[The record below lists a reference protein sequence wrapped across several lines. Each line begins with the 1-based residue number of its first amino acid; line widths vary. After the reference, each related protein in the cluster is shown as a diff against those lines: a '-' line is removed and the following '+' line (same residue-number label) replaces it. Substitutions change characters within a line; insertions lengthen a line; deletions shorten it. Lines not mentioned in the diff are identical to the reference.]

1 MRLYEANE
9 TKFDHNGFGFLSE
22 ATEAQV
28 TEERNGA
35 FELTMKYPSKGALFS
50 ELKHRRL
57 IYCPAHPGGTPQPFR
72 IYRITKPMGGLV
84 TVYAEHISYDLSGVM
99 LSRFSAGSA
108 AEAVSKLS
116 QYAVGNNLFTFFTDK
131 STKAG
136 FQVKVPASIRSK
148 LGGSEGSLL
157 DVYGGE
163 YVFDGFTVK
172 LLNTRGENRGVSI
185 RYGKNLTDL
194 TQEENIQSVY
204 TGVYPYWEKED
215 DYFELPEKTVN
226 AEGTFGF
233 TRFMP
238 LDMSQDF
245 EQKPSAEQLRAKAQ
259 EYMKSNKIGV
269 PKVSLTVG
277 FFPLE
282 QSEEYKDLAL
292 LETVYLC
299 DTVNVEFPELGVSA
313 TAKVVKTVYDVL
325 QKRYSSIELGDAKSN
340 IADTIVK
347 QGQEIQKKP
356 SYSALEDA
364 INNATNWITN
374 GGGYIMAIK
383 DEAGNWKEI
392 VSLDVN
398 NLEQAKKV
406 WRWNNGGFGFS
417 STGYNGP
424 YRLAITQDGAI
435 VADFITT
442 GTLTANIIKAGILK
456 SLNGATEINME
467 TGVAKLT
474 GSLRTETRTS
484 EGKTVYSN
492 LDSGGLTIQ
501 RNEDQVRG
509 VYTNSS
515 NDVIGNLDQLYITK
529 KESSTSKWG
538 DAMIFAEH
546 DGKDTVIKM
555 YADTAERKLAVSLGK
570 LMKWFAD
577 LKAVA
582 FSGSYND
589 LSNKPT
595 AASLGV
601 FAKTDIIP
609 IANGGTGAKSTND
622 ARKNLGLM
630 CRTVV
635 STTDANGM
643 VTIPVSEY
651 GSSPVYAMACH
662 TFQGTSLRIG
672 DPIAGKVQVIVFNGT
687 VKKYICA
694 N

>member
-9 TKFDHNGFGFLSE
+9 TEFNHNGLGVLSDAADAE
-22 ATEAQV
+22 V

-35 FELTMKYPSKGALFS
+35 FELTMQYPSGGWLFS
-50 ELKHRRL
+50 ELKNRRI
-57 IYCPAHPGGTPQPFR
+57 IYCPAYPGGTPQPFR

-108 AEAVSKLS
+108 AEAFAKLP
-116 QYAVGNNLFTFFTDK
+116 QYAVGNNPFTFFTDK
-131 STKAG
+131 STQAV
-136 FQVKVPASIRSK
+136 FQVTAPASIRSK

-172 LLNTRGENRGVSI
+172 LLNERGQNRGVSI

-204 TGVYPYWEKED
+204 TGVYPYWAKEA

-226 AEGTFGF
+226 AEGDFGF
-233 TRFMP
+233 TRLMP
-238 LDMSQDF
+238 LDLSSEF
-245 EQKPSAEQLRAKAQ
+245 EEKPSAEQLRAKAQ
-259 EYMKSNKIGV
+259 EYMKANKIGV
-269 PKVSLTVG
+269 PKVSLTVS

-299 DTVNVEFPELGVSA
+299 DTVNVEFSALGVSA

-325 QKRYSSIELGDAKSN
+325 RKRYRSIELGDAKSN

-347 QGQEIQKKP
+347 QEQEIQKKP

-364 INNATNWITN
+364 IKNATNWITN
-374 GGGYIMAIK
+374 GGGYIVAIK

-417 STGYNGP
+417 ATGYNGP

-435 VADFITT
+435 VADFITV

-467 TGVAKLT
+467 TGVARLT
-474 GSLRTETRTS
+474 GNLRTETRTT
-484 EGKTVYSN
+484 EGKTVYSK

-501 RNEDQVRG
+501 RNADQIRG
-509 VYTNSS
+509 VYTGNN
-515 NDVIGNLDQLYITK
+515 NDVLGNFDRFFVTK
-529 KESSTSKWG
+529 KESPSSPYG

-546 DGKDTVIKM
+546 DGQDTVLKM
-555 YADTAERKLAVSLGK
+555 FADTENRDLAVELKAYRNGNGALVFYDENRMQTGIVGQGVSGRPTYLLGGRNVLEFDSLGNTNLQIAK
-570 LMKWFAD
+570 INGQKVKW
-577 LKAVA
+577 
-582 FSGSYND
+582 
-589 LSNKPT
+589 
-595 AASLGV
+595 
-601 FAKTDIIP
+601 
-609 IANGGTGAKSTND
+609 
-622 ARKNLGLM
+622 
-630 CRTVV
+630 
-635 STTDANGM
+635 
-643 VTIPVSEY
+643 EY
-651 GSSPVYAMACH
+651 DSSK
-662 TFQGTSLRIG
+662 
-672 DPIAGKVQVIVFNGT
+672 GKFVLVGE
-687 VKKYICA
+687 A
-694 N
+694 

>member
-9 TKFDHNGFGFLSE
+9 TEFNHNGLGVLSDAADAE
-22 ATEAQV
+22 V

-35 FELTMKYPSKGALFS
+35 FELTMQYPSGGWLFS
-50 ELKHRRL
+50 ELKNHRI
-57 IYCPAHPGGTPQPFR
+57 IYCPAYPGGTPQPFR

-108 AEAVSKLS
+108 AEAFAKLP
-116 QYAVGNNLFTFFTDK
+116 QYAVGNNPFTFFTDK
-131 STKAG
+131 STQAV
-136 FQVKVPASIRSK
+136 FQVTAPASIRSK

-172 LLNTRGENRGVSI
+172 LLNERGQNRGVSI

-204 TGVYPYWEKED
+204 TGVYPYWAKEE

-226 AEGTFGF
+226 AEGDFGF
-233 TRFMP
+233 TRLMP
-238 LDMSQDF
+238 LDLSSEF
-245 EQKPSAEQLRAKAQ
+245 EEKPSAEQLRAKAQ

-269 PKVSLTVG
+269 PKVSLTVS
-277 FFPLE
+277 FFSLE

-299 DTVNVEFPELGVSA
+299 DTVNVKFSALGVSA

-325 QKRYSSIELGDAKSN
+325 RKRYRSIELGDAKSN

-347 QGQEIQKKP
+347 QEQEIQKKP

-364 INNATNWITN
+364 IQNATNWITN
-374 GGGYIMAIK
+374 GGGYIVAIK

-398 NLEQAKKV
+398 NLELAKKV

-417 STGYNGP
+417 ANGYEGP

-435 VADFITT
+435 VADFITV

-467 TGVAKLT
+467 TGVARLT
-474 GSLRTETRTS
+474 GNLRTETRTT
-484 EGKTVYSN
+484 EGKTVYSK

-501 RNEDQVRG
+501 RNADQIRG
-509 VYTNSS
+509 VYTGSN
-515 NDVIGNLDQLYITK
+515 NDVLGNFDRFFVTK
-529 KESSTSKWG
+529 KESSSSSYG

-546 DGKDTVIKM
+546 DGQDTVLKM
-555 YADTAERKLAVSLGK
+555 FADTENRDLAVELKAYRNGNGALVFYDENRMQTGIVGEGVSGRPTYLLGGRNVLEFDSLGNTNLQIAK
-570 LMKWFAD
+570 INGQKVKW
-577 LKAVA
+577 
-582 FSGSYND
+582 
-589 LSNKPT
+589 
-595 AASLGV
+595 
-601 FAKTDIIP
+601 
-609 IANGGTGAKSTND
+609 
-622 ARKNLGLM
+622 
-630 CRTVV
+630 
-635 STTDANGM
+635 
-643 VTIPVSEY
+643 EY
-651 GSSPVYAMACH
+651 DSSK
-662 TFQGTSLRIG
+662 
-672 DPIAGKVQVIVFNGT
+672 GKFVLVGEE
-687 VKKYICA
+687 
-694 N
+694 

>member
-1 MRLYEANE
+1 MRLYEVNE
-9 TKFDHNGFGFLSE
+9 TEFNHNGLGVLSDAADAE
-22 ATEAQV
+22 V

-35 FELTMKYPSKGALFS
+35 FELTMQYPSGGWLFS
-50 ELKHRRL
+50 ELKNRRI
-57 IYCPAHPGGTPQPFR
+57 IYCPAYPGGTPQPFR

-108 AEAVSKLS
+108 AEAFAKLP
-116 QYAVGNNLFTFFTDK
+116 QYAVGNNPFTFFTDK
-131 STKAG
+131 STQAV
-136 FQVKVPASIRSK
+136 FQLTVPASIRSK

-172 LLNTRGENRGVSI
+172 LLNERGQNRGVSI

-194 TQEENIQSVY
+194 TQEENIQAVY
-204 TGVYPYWEKED
+204 TGVYPYWAKEE

-226 AEGTFGF
+226 AEGDFGF
-233 TRFMP
+233 TRLMP
-238 LDMSQDF
+238 LDLSSEF
-245 EQKPSAEQLRAKAQ
+245 EEKPSAEQLRAEAQ
-259 EYMKSNKIGV
+259 EYMKANKIGV
-269 PKVSLTVG
+269 PKVSLTVS

-299 DTVNVEFPELGVSA
+299 DTVNVEFSALGVSA

-325 QKRYSSIELGDAKSN
+325 RKRYRSIELGDAKSN

-347 QGQEIQKKP
+347 QEQEIQKKP

-364 INNATNWITN
+364 IQNATNWITN
-374 GGGYIMAIK
+374 GGGYIVAIK

-417 STGYNGP
+417 ANGYNGP

-435 VADFITT
+435 VADFITV

-467 TGVAKLT
+467 TGVARLT
-474 GSLRTETRTS
+474 GNLRTETRTT
-484 EGKTVYSN
+484 EGKTVYSK

-501 RNEDQVRG
+501 RNADQIRG
-509 VYTNSS
+509 VYTGSN
-515 NDVIGNLDQLYITK
+515 NDVLGNFDRFFVTK
-529 KESSTSKWG
+529 KESPSSSYG

-546 DGKDTVIKM
+546 DGQDTVLKM
-555 YADTAERKLAVSLGK
+555 FADTENRDLAVELKAYRNGNGALVFYDENRMQTGIVGQGVSGRPTYLLGGRNVLEFDSLGNTNLQIAK
-570 LMKWFAD
+570 INGQKVKW
-577 LKAVA
+577 
-582 FSGSYND
+582 
-589 LSNKPT
+589 
-595 AASLGV
+595 
-601 FAKTDIIP
+601 
-609 IANGGTGAKSTND
+609 
-622 ARKNLGLM
+622 
-630 CRTVV
+630 
-635 STTDANGM
+635 
-643 VTIPVSEY
+643 EY
-651 GSSPVYAMACH
+651 DSSK
-662 TFQGTSLRIG
+662 
-672 DPIAGKVQVIVFNGT
+672 GKFVLVGE
-687 VKKYICA
+687 A
-694 N
+694 

>member
-9 TKFDHNGFGFLSE
+9 TEFNHNGLGVLSDAADAE
-22 ATEAQV
+22 V

-35 FELTMKYPSKGALFS
+35 FELTMQYPSGGWLFS
-50 ELKHRRL
+50 ELKNRRI
-57 IYCPAHPGGTPQPFR
+57 IYCPAYPGGTPQPFR

-108 AEAVSKLS
+108 AEAFAKLP
-116 QYAVGNNLFTFFTDK
+116 QYAVGNNPFTFFTDK
-131 STKAG
+131 STQAV
-136 FQVKVPASIRSK
+136 FQVTAPASIRSK

-172 LLNTRGENRGVSI
+172 LLNERGQNRGVSI

-204 TGVYPYWEKED
+204 TGVYPYWAKEE

-226 AEGTFGF
+226 AEGNFGF
-233 TRFMP
+233 TRLMP
-238 LDMSQDF
+238 LDLSSEF
-245 EQKPSAEQLRAKAQ
+245 EEKPSAEQLRAKAQ
-259 EYMKSNKIGV
+259 EYMKANKTGV
-269 PKVSLTVG
+269 PKVSLTVS

-299 DTVNVEFPELGVSA
+299 DTVNVAFSALGVSA

-325 QKRYSSIELGDAKSN
+325 RKRYRSIELGDAKSN

-347 QGQEIQKKP
+347 QEQEIQKKP

-364 INNATNWITN
+364 IKNATNWITN
-374 GGGYIMAIK
+374 GGGYIVAIK

-417 STGYNGP
+417 ANGYNGP

-435 VADFITT
+435 VADFITV
-442 GTLTANIIKAGILK
+442 GTLTANIIKAGVLK

-467 TGVAKLT
+467 TGVARLT
-474 GSLRTETRTS
+474 GNLRTETRTT

-501 RNEDQVRG
+501 RNADQIRG
-509 VYTNSS
+509 VYTGSN
-515 NDVIGNLDQLYITK
+515 NDVLGNFDRFFVTK
-529 KESSTSKWG
+529 KEGSSSSYG

-546 DGKDTVIKM
+546 DGKDTVLKM
-555 YADTAERKLAVSLGK
+555 FADTANRDLAVELKAYRNGNGALVFYDENRMQTGIVGQGVSGRPTYLLGGRNVLEFDSLGNTNLQIAK
-570 LMKWFAD
+570 INGQKVKW
-577 LKAVA
+577 
-582 FSGSYND
+582 
-589 LSNKPT
+589 
-595 AASLGV
+595 
-601 FAKTDIIP
+601 
-609 IANGGTGAKSTND
+609 
-622 ARKNLGLM
+622 
-630 CRTVV
+630 
-635 STTDANGM
+635 
-643 VTIPVSEY
+643 EY
-651 GSSPVYAMACH
+651 DSSK
-662 TFQGTSLRIG
+662 
-672 DPIAGKVQVIVFNGT
+672 GKFVLVGE
-687 VKKYICA
+687 A
-694 N
+694 

>member
-9 TKFDHNGFGFLSE
+9 TEFNHNGFGVLSDAADAE
-22 ATEAQV
+22 V

-35 FELTMKYPSKGALFS
+35 FELTMQYPSGGWLFS
-50 ELKHRRL
+50 ELKNRRI
-57 IYCPAHPGGTPQPFR
+57 IYCPAYPGGTPQPFR

-108 AEAVSKLS
+108 AEAFAKLP
-116 QYAVGNNLFTFFTDK
+116 QYAVGNNPFTFFTDK
-131 STKAG
+131 STQAV
-136 FQVKVPASIRSK
+136 FQVTVPASIRSK

-172 LLNTRGENRGVSI
+172 LLNERGQNRGVSI

-204 TGVYPYWEKED
+204 TGVYPYWAKEE

-226 AEGTFGF
+226 AEGDFGF
-233 TRFMP
+233 TRLMP
-238 LDMSQDF
+238 LDLSSEF
-245 EQKPSAEQLRAKAQ
+245 EEKPSAEQLRAKAQ
-259 EYMKSNKIGV
+259 EYMKVNKIGV
-269 PKVSLTVG
+269 PKVSLTVS

-299 DTVNVEFPELGVSA
+299 DTVNVEFSALGVSA

-325 QKRYSSIELGDAKSN
+325 RKRYRSIELGDAKSN

-347 QGQEIQKKP
+347 QEQEIQKKP

-364 INNATNWITN
+364 IKNATNWITN
-374 GGGYIMAIK
+374 GGGYIVAIK

-417 STGYNGP
+417 ATGYNGP

-435 VADFITT
+435 VADFITV

-467 TGVAKLT
+467 TGVARLT
-474 GSLRTETRTS
+474 GNLRTETRTT
-484 EGKTVYSN
+484 EGKTVYSK

-501 RNEDQVRG
+501 RNADQIRG
-509 VYTNSS
+509 VYTGNN
-515 NDVIGNLDQLYITK
+515 NDVLGNFDRFFVTK
-529 KESSTSKWG
+529 KESPSSSYG

-546 DGKDTVIKM
+546 DGQDTVLKM
-555 YADTAERKLAVSLGK
+555 FADTENRDLAVELKAYRNGNGALVFYDENRMQTGIVGQGVSGRPTYRLGGRNVLEFDSLGNTNLQIAK
-570 LMKWFAD
+570 INGQKVKW
-577 LKAVA
+577 
-582 FSGSYND
+582 
-589 LSNKPT
+589 
-595 AASLGV
+595 
-601 FAKTDIIP
+601 
-609 IANGGTGAKSTND
+609 
-622 ARKNLGLM
+622 
-630 CRTVV
+630 
-635 STTDANGM
+635 
-643 VTIPVSEY
+643 EY
-651 GSSPVYAMACH
+651 DSSK
-662 TFQGTSLRIG
+662 
-672 DPIAGKVQVIVFNGT
+672 GKFVLVGE
-687 VKKYICA
+687 A
-694 N
+694 

>member
-28 TEERNGA
+28 TEERNGT
-35 FELTMKYPSKGALFS
+35 FELTMQYPSKGALFS

-116 QYAVGNNLFTFFTDK
+116 QYAVGNNMFTFFTDK
-131 STKAG
+131 STKAV

-299 DTVNVEFPELGVSA
+299 DTVNVEFPALGVSA

-340 IADTIVK
+340 IADTIVR
-347 QGQEIQKKP
+347 QEQEIQKKP

-501 RNEDQVRG
+501 RNADQIRG
-509 VYTNSS
+509 VYTGSN
-515 NDVIGNLDQLYITK
+515 NDVLGNFDRFFVTK
-529 KESSTSKWG
+529 KESPSSPYG

-546 DGKDTVIKM
+546 DGKDTVLKM
-555 YADTAERKLAVSLGK
+555 FADTENRDLAVE
-570 LMKWFAD
+570 
-577 LKAVA
+577 LKA
-582 FSGSYND
+582 YQ
-589 LSNKPT
+589 
-595 AASLGV
+595 
-601 FAKTDIIP
+601 
-609 IANGGTGAKSTND
+609 NG
-622 ARKNLGLM
+622 
-630 CRTVV
+630 
-635 STTDANGM
+635 NG
-643 VTIPVSEY
+643 E
-651 GSSPVYAMACH
+651 
-662 TFQGTSLRIG
+662 
-672 DPIAGKVQVIVFNGT
+672 IVFYDENRMRTGIVGRSVSHRPT
-687 VKKYICA
+687 YVLGGSNVLEFDPQGDINLQVDKIKGLKA
-694 N
+694 NWEYDSEKGKMVLVGEV

>member
-9 TKFDHNGFGFLSE
+9 TEFNHNGLGVLSDAADAE
-22 ATEAQV
+22 V

-35 FELTMKYPSKGALFS
+35 FELTIQYPSGGWLFS
-50 ELKHRRL
+50 ELKNRRI
-57 IYCPAHPGGTPQPFR
+57 IYCPAYPGGTPQPFR

-108 AEAVSKLS
+108 AEAFAKLP
-116 QYAVGNNLFTFFTDK
+116 QYAVGNNPFTFFTDK
-131 STKAG
+131 STQAV
-136 FQVKVPASIRSK
+136 FQLTVPASIRSK

-172 LLNTRGENRGVSI
+172 LLNERGQNRGVSI

-204 TGVYPYWEKED
+204 TGVYPYWAKEE

-226 AEGTFGF
+226 AEGDFGF
-233 TRFMP
+233 TRLMP
-238 LDMSQDF
+238 LDLSSEF
-245 EQKPSAEQLRAKAQ
+245 EEKPSAEQLRAKAQ

-269 PKVSLTVG
+269 PKVSLTVS

-299 DTVNVEFPELGVSA
+299 DTVNVAFSALGVSA

-325 QKRYSSIELGDAKSN
+325 RKRYRSIELGDAKSN

-347 QGQEIQKKP
+347 QEQEIQKKP

-364 INNATNWITN
+364 IQNATNWITN
-374 GGGYIMAIK
+374 GGGYIVAIK

-417 STGYNGP
+417 ANGYNGP

-435 VADFITT
+435 VADFITV
-442 GTLTANIIKAGILK
+442 GTLTANIIKAGVLK

-467 TGVAKLT
+467 TGVARLT
-474 GSLRTETRTS
+474 GNLRTETRTT

-501 RNEDQVRG
+501 RNADQIRG
-509 VYTNSS
+509 VYTGSN
-515 NDVIGNLDQLYITK
+515 NDVLGNFDRFFVTK
-529 KESSTSKWG
+529 KEGSSSSYG

-546 DGKDTVIKM
+546 DGKDTVLKM
-555 YADTAERKLAVSLGK
+555 FADTANRDLAVELKAYRNGNGALVFYDENRMQTGIVGQGVSGRPTYLLGGRNVLEFDSLGNTNLQIAK
-570 LMKWFAD
+570 INGQKVKW
-577 LKAVA
+577 
-582 FSGSYND
+582 
-589 LSNKPT
+589 
-595 AASLGV
+595 
-601 FAKTDIIP
+601 
-609 IANGGTGAKSTND
+609 
-622 ARKNLGLM
+622 
-630 CRTVV
+630 
-635 STTDANGM
+635 
-643 VTIPVSEY
+643 EY
-651 GSSPVYAMACH
+651 DSSK
-662 TFQGTSLRIG
+662 
-672 DPIAGKVQVIVFNGT
+672 GKFVLVGE
-687 VKKYICA
+687 A
-694 N
+694 

>member
-9 TKFDHNGFGFLSE
+9 TEFNHNGLGVLSDAADAE
-22 ATEAQV
+22 V

-35 FELTMKYPSKGALFS
+35 FELTMQYPSGGWLFS
-50 ELKHRRL
+50 ELKNRRI
-57 IYCPAHPGGTPQPFR
+57 IYCPAYPGGTPQPFR

-108 AEAVSKLS
+108 AEAFAKLP
-116 QYAVGNNLFTFFTDK
+116 QYAVGNNPFTFFTDK
-131 STKAG
+131 STQAA
-136 FQVKVPASIRSK
+136 FQVTAPASIRSK

-163 YVFDGFTVK
+163 YIFDGFTVK
-172 LLNTRGENRGVSI
+172 LLNERGQNRGVSI

-204 TGVYPYWEKED
+204 TGVYPYWAKEE

-226 AEGTFGF
+226 AEGDFGF
-233 TRFMP
+233 TRLMP
-238 LDMSQDF
+238 LDLSSEF
-245 EQKPSAEQLRAKAQ
+245 EEKPSAEQLRTKAQ
-259 EYMKSNKIGV
+259 EYMKANKIGV
-269 PKVSLTVG
+269 PKVSLTVS

-299 DTVNVEFPELGVSA
+299 DTVNVEFSALGVSA

-325 QKRYSSIELGDAKSN
+325 RKRYRSIELGDAKSN

-347 QGQEIQKKP
+347 QEQEIQKKP

-364 INNATNWITN
+364 IQNATNWITN
-374 GGGYIMAIK
+374 GGGYIVAIK

-417 STGYNGP
+417 ATGYNGP

-435 VADFITT
+435 VADFITV

-467 TGVAKLT
+467 TGVARLT
-474 GSLRTETRTS
+474 GNLRTETKTT

-501 RNEDQVRG
+501 RNADQIRG
-509 VYTNSS
+509 VYTGSN
-515 NDVIGNLDQLYITK
+515 NDVLGNFDRFFVTK
-529 KESSTSKWG
+529 KESPSSPYG

-546 DGKDTVIKM
+546 DGKDTVFCMNSDTEPRRVAVGIKALKDGSGEIIF
-555 YADTAERKLAVSLGK
+555 YDKNNLRTGIVGSPQGSDRQGFILNNSWTIYKHSDGSAALQISRINGLKVSWYKQPDNEFYYL
-570 LMKWFAD
+570 
-577 LKAVA
+577 V
-582 FSGSYND
+582 
-589 LSNKPT
+589 
-595 AASLGV
+595 
-601 FAKTDIIP
+601 
-609 IANGGTGAKSTND
+609 GTGQFET
-622 ARKNLGLM
+622 
-630 CRTVV
+630 
-635 STTDANGM
+635 
-643 VTIPVSEY
+643 
-651 GSSPVYAMACH
+651 
-662 TFQGTSLRIG
+662 
-672 DPIAGKVQVIVFNGT
+672 
-687 VKKYICA
+687 
-694 N
+694 

>member
-9 TKFDHNGFGFLSE
+9 TEFNHNGLGVLSDAADAE
-22 ATEAQV
+22 V

-35 FELTMKYPSKGALFS
+35 FELTMQYPSGGWLFS
-50 ELKHRRL
+50 ELKNRRI
-57 IYCPAHPGGTPQPFR
+57 IYCPAYPGGTPQPFR

-108 AEAVSKLS
+108 AEAFAKLP
-116 QYAVGNNLFTFFTDK
+116 QYAVGNNPFTFFTDK
-131 STKAG
+131 STQAV
-136 FQVKVPASIRSK
+136 FQLTVPASIRSK

-172 LLNTRGENRGVSI
+172 LLNERGQNRGVSI

-204 TGVYPYWEKED
+204 TGVYPYWAKEA

-226 AEGTFGF
+226 AEGDFGF
-233 TRFMP
+233 TRLMP
-238 LDMSQDF
+238 LDLSSEF
-245 EQKPSAEQLRAKAQ
+245 EEKPSAEQLRTKAQ
-259 EYMKSNKIGV
+259 EYMKANKIGV
-269 PKVSLTVG
+269 PKVSLTVS

-299 DTVNVEFPELGVSA
+299 DTVNVEFSALGVSA

-325 QKRYSSIELGDAKSN
+325 RKRYRSIELGDAKSN

-347 QGQEIQKKP
+347 QEQEIQKKP

-364 INNATNWITN
+364 IKNATNWITN
-374 GGGYIMAIK
+374 GGGYIVAIK

-417 STGYNGP
+417 ANGYNGP

-435 VADFITT
+435 VADFITV

-467 TGVAKLT
+467 TGVARLT
-474 GSLRTETRTS
+474 GNLRTETRTT
-484 EGKTVYSN
+484 EGKTVYSK

-501 RNEDQVRG
+501 RNADQIRG
-509 VYTNSS
+509 VYTGNN
-515 NDVIGNLDQLYITK
+515 NDVLGNFDRFFVTK
-529 KESSTSKWG
+529 KESPSSAYG

-546 DGKDTVIKM
+546 DGQDTVLQM
-555 YADTAERKLAVSLGK
+555 FADTENRDLAVELKAYRNGNGALVFYDENRMQTGIVGQGVSGRPTYLLGGRNVLEFDSLGNTNLQIAK
-570 LMKWFAD
+570 INGQKVKW
-577 LKAVA
+577 
-582 FSGSYND
+582 
-589 LSNKPT
+589 
-595 AASLGV
+595 
-601 FAKTDIIP
+601 
-609 IANGGTGAKSTND
+609 
-622 ARKNLGLM
+622 
-630 CRTVV
+630 
-635 STTDANGM
+635 
-643 VTIPVSEY
+643 EY
-651 GSSPVYAMACH
+651 DSSK
-662 TFQGTSLRIG
+662 
-672 DPIAGKVQVIVFNGT
+672 GKFVLVGE
-687 VKKYICA
+687 A
-694 N
+694 

>member
-9 TKFDHNGFGFLSE
+9 TEFNHNGLGVLSDAADAE
-22 ATEAQV
+22 V

-35 FELTMKYPSKGALFS
+35 FELTMQYPSGGWLFS
-50 ELKHRRL
+50 ELKNRRI
-57 IYCPAHPGGTPQPFR
+57 IYCPAYPGGTPQPFR

-108 AEAVSKLS
+108 AEAFAKLP
-116 QYAVGNNLFTFFTDK
+116 QYAVGNNPFTFFTDK
-131 STKAG
+131 STQAV
-136 FQVKVPASIRSK
+136 FQVTAPASIRSK

-172 LLNTRGENRGVSI
+172 LLNERGQNRGVSI

-204 TGVYPYWEKED
+204 TGVYPYWAKEE

-226 AEGTFGF
+226 AEGDFGF
-233 TRFMP
+233 TRLMP
-238 LDMSQDF
+238 LDLSSEF
-245 EQKPSAEQLRAKAQ
+245 EEKPSAEQLRAKAQ
-259 EYMKSNKIGV
+259 EYMEANKIGV
-269 PKVSLTVG
+269 PKVSLTVS

-299 DTVNVEFPELGVSA
+299 DTVNVEFSALGVSA

-325 QKRYSSIELGDAKSN
+325 RKRYLSIELGDAKSN

-347 QGQEIQKKP
+347 QEQEIQKKP

-364 INNATNWITN
+364 IQNATNWITN
-374 GGGYIMAIK
+374 GGGYIVAIK

-417 STGYNGP
+417 ANGYNGP

-435 VADFITT
+435 VADFITV
-442 GTLTANIIKAGILK
+442 GTLTANIIKAGMLK

-467 TGVAKLT
+467 TGVARLT
-474 GSLRTETRTS
+474 GNLRTETRTT
-484 EGKTVYSN
+484 EGKTVYSK

-501 RNEDQVRG
+501 RNADQIRG
-509 VYTNSS
+509 VYTGSN
-515 NDVIGNLDQLYITK
+515 NDVLGNFDRFFVTK
-529 KESSTSKWG
+529 KESPSSSYG

-546 DGKDTVIKM
+546 DGQDTVLKM
-555 YADTAERKLAVSLGK
+555 FADTENRDLAVELKAYRNGNGALVFYDENRMQTGIVGQGVSGRPTYLLGGRNVLEFDSLGNTNLQIAK
-570 LMKWFAD
+570 INGQKVKW
-577 LKAVA
+577 
-582 FSGSYND
+582 
-589 LSNKPT
+589 
-595 AASLGV
+595 
-601 FAKTDIIP
+601 
-609 IANGGTGAKSTND
+609 
-622 ARKNLGLM
+622 
-630 CRTVV
+630 
-635 STTDANGM
+635 
-643 VTIPVSEY
+643 EY
-651 GSSPVYAMACH
+651 DSSK
-662 TFQGTSLRIG
+662 
-672 DPIAGKVQVIVFNGT
+672 GKFVLVGE
-687 VKKYICA
+687 A
-694 N
+694 

>member
-9 TKFDHNGFGFLSE
+9 TEFNHNGLGVLSDAANAE
-22 ATEAQV
+22 V

-35 FELTMKYPSKGALFS
+35 FELTMQYPSGGWLFS
-50 ELKHRRL
+50 ELKNRRI
-57 IYCPAHPGGTPQPFR
+57 IYCPAYPGGTPQPFR

-84 TVYAEHISYDLSGVM
+84 TVYAQHISYDLSGVM

-108 AEAVSKLS
+108 AEAFAKLP
-116 QYAVGNNLFTFFTDK
+116 QYAVGNNPFTFFTDK
-131 STKAG
+131 STQAV
-136 FQVKVPASIRSK
+136 FQLTAPASIRSK

-172 LLNTRGENRGVSI
+172 LLNERGQNRGVSI

-204 TGVYPYWEKED
+204 TGVYPYWAKEE

-226 AEGTFGF
+226 AEGDFGF
-233 TRFMP
+233 TRLMP
-238 LDMSQDF
+238 LDLSSEF
-245 EQKPSAEQLRAKAQ
+245 EEKPSAEQLRAKAQ

-269 PKVSLTVG
+269 PKVSLTVS

-299 DTVNVEFPELGVSA
+299 DTVNVEFSALGVSA

-325 QKRYSSIELGDAKSN
+325 RKRYRSIELGDAKSN

-347 QGQEIQKKP
+347 QEQEIQKKP

-364 INNATNWITN
+364 IKNATNWITN
-374 GGGYIMAIK
+374 GGGYIVAIK

-417 STGYNGP
+417 ANGYNGP

-435 VADFITT
+435 VADFITV

-467 TGVAKLT
+467 TGVARLT
-474 GSLRTETRTS
+474 GNLRTETRTT
-484 EGKTVYSN
+484 EGKTVYSKLN
-492 LDSGGLTIQ
+492 SGGLTIQ
-501 RNEDQVRG
+501 RNADQIRG
-509 VYTNSS
+509 VYTGNN
-515 NDVIGNLDQLYITK
+515 NDVLGNFDRFFVTK
-529 KESSTSKWG
+529 KESPSSSYG

-546 DGKDTVIKM
+546 DGQDTVLKM
-555 YADTAERKLAVSLGK
+555 FADTENRDLAVELKAYRNGNGALVFYDENRMQTGIVGQGVSGRPTYLLGGRNVLEFDSLGNTNLQIAK
-570 LMKWFAD
+570 INGQKVKW
-577 LKAVA
+577 
-582 FSGSYND
+582 
-589 LSNKPT
+589 
-595 AASLGV
+595 
-601 FAKTDIIP
+601 
-609 IANGGTGAKSTND
+609 
-622 ARKNLGLM
+622 
-630 CRTVV
+630 
-635 STTDANGM
+635 
-643 VTIPVSEY
+643 EY
-651 GSSPVYAMACH
+651 DSSK
-662 TFQGTSLRIG
+662 
-672 DPIAGKVQVIVFNGT
+672 GKFVLVGE
-687 VKKYICA
+687 A
-694 N
+694 

>member
-1 MRLYEANE
+1 MNE
-9 TKFDHNGFGFLSE
+9 TEFNHNGLGVLSDAADAE
-22 ATEAQV
+22 V

-35 FELTMKYPSKGALFS
+35 FELTMQYPSGGWLFS
-50 ELKHRRL
+50 ELKNRRI
-57 IYCPAHPGGTPQPFR
+57 IYCPAYPGGTPQPFR

-108 AEAVSKLS
+108 AEAFAKLP
-116 QYAVGNNLFTFFTDK
+116 QYAVGNNPFTFFTDK
-131 STKAG
+131 STQAV
-136 FQVKVPASIRSK
+136 FQVTAPASIRSK

-172 LLNTRGENRGVSI
+172 LLNERGQNRGVSI

-204 TGVYPYWEKED
+204 TGVYPYWAKEE

-226 AEGTFGF
+226 AEGDFGF
-233 TRFMP
+233 TRLMP
-238 LDMSQDF
+238 LDLSSEF
-245 EQKPSAEQLRAKAQ
+245 EEKPSAEQLRAEAQ
-259 EYMKSNKIGV
+259 EYMKANKIGV
-269 PKVSLTVG
+269 PKVSLTVS

-299 DTVNVEFPELGVSA
+299 DTVNVEFSALGVSA

-325 QKRYSSIELGDAKSN
+325 RKRYRSIELGDAKSN

-347 QGQEIQKKP
+347 QEQEIQKKP

-364 INNATNWITN
+364 IQNATNWITN
-374 GGGYIMAIK
+374 GGGYIVAIK

-417 STGYNGP
+417 ANGYNGP

-435 VADFITT
+435 VADFITV

-467 TGVAKLT
+467 TGVARLT
-474 GSLRTETRTS
+474 GNLRTETRTT
-484 EGKTVYSN
+484 EGKTVYSK

-501 RNEDQVRG
+501 RNADQIRG
-509 VYTNSS
+509 VYTGSN
-515 NDVIGNLDQLYITK
+515 NDVLGNFDRFFVTK
-529 KESSTSKWG
+529 KESPSSSYG

-546 DGKDTVIKM
+546 DGQDTVLKM
-555 YADTAERKLAVSLGK
+555 FADTENRDLAVELKAYRNGNGALVFYDENRMQTGIVGQGVSGRPTYLLGGRNVLEFDSLGNTNLQIAK
-570 LMKWFAD
+570 INGQKVKW
-577 LKAVA
+577 
-582 FSGSYND
+582 
-589 LSNKPT
+589 
-595 AASLGV
+595 
-601 FAKTDIIP
+601 
-609 IANGGTGAKSTND
+609 
-622 ARKNLGLM
+622 
-630 CRTVV
+630 
-635 STTDANGM
+635 
-643 VTIPVSEY
+643 EY
-651 GSSPVYAMACH
+651 DSSK
-662 TFQGTSLRIG
+662 
-672 DPIAGKVQVIVFNGT
+672 GKFVLVGE
-687 VKKYICA
+687 A
-694 N
+694 

>member
-35 FELTMKYPSKGALFS
+35 FELTMQYPSKGALFS

-57 IYCPAHPGGTPQPFR
+57 IYCPAYPGGTPQPFR

-99 LSRFSAGSA
+99 LSRFSAGSV

-131 STKAG
+131 STKAV

-259 EYMKSNKIGV
+259 EYMKANKIGV

-299 DTVNVEFPELGVSA
+299 DTVNVEFPALGVSA

-325 QKRYSSIELGDAKSN
+325 QKRYRSIELGDARSN

-347 QGQEIQKKP
+347 QEQEIQKKP
-356 SYSALEDA
+356 SYSALEEA

-374 GGGYIMAIK
+374 GGGYIVAVK

-398 NLEQAKKV
+398 NLQQAKKV

-417 STGYNGP
+417 ATGYNGP

-509 VYTNSS
+509 VYTNPS
-515 NDVIGNLDQLYITK
+515 NDVIGNLDRLYIAK
-529 KESSTSKWG
+529 KESSKSKWG

-546 DGKDTVIKM
+546 DGKDTVLKM
-555 YADTAERKLAVSLGK
+555 FADTENRDLAVE
-570 LMKWFAD
+570 
-577 LKAVA
+577 LKA
-582 FSGSYND
+582 YQ
-589 LSNKPT
+589 
-595 AASLGV
+595 
-601 FAKTDIIP
+601 
-609 IANGGTGAKSTND
+609 NGNGA
-622 ARKNLGLM
+622 
-630 CRTVV
+630 
-635 STTDANGM
+635 
-643 VTIPVSEY
+643 
-651 GSSPVYAMACH
+651 
-662 TFQGTSLRIG
+662 
-672 DPIAGKVQVIVFNGT
+672 IVFYDENRMRTGIVGRSVSHRPT
-687 VKKYICA
+687 YVLGGSNVLEFDPQGDINLQVDKIKGLKA
-694 N
+694 NWEYDSEKGKMVLVGEV

>member
-9 TKFDHNGFGFLSE
+9 TEFNHNGLGVLSDAADAE
-22 ATEAQV
+22 V

-35 FELTMKYPSKGALFS
+35 FELTMQYPSGGWLFS
-50 ELKHRRL
+50 ELKNRRI
-57 IYCPAHPGGTPQPFR
+57 IYCPAYPGGTPQPFR

-108 AEAVSKLS
+108 AEAFAKLP
-116 QYAVGNNLFTFFTDK
+116 QYAVGNNPFTFFTDK
-131 STKAG
+131 STQAV
-136 FQVKVPASIRSK
+136 FQLTVPASIRSK

-172 LLNTRGENRGVSI
+172 LLNERGQNRGVSI

-204 TGVYPYWEKED
+204 TGVYPYWAKEE

-226 AEGTFGF
+226 AEGDFGF
-233 TRFMP
+233 TRLMP
-238 LDMSQDF
+238 LDLSSEF
-245 EQKPSAEQLRAKAQ
+245 EEKPSAEQLRTKAQ
-259 EYMKSNKIGV
+259 EYMKANKIGV
-269 PKVSLTVG
+269 PKVSLTVS

-299 DTVNVEFPELGVSA
+299 DTVNVEFSALGVSA

-325 QKRYSSIELGDAKSN
+325 RKRYRSIELGDAKSN

-347 QGQEIQKKP
+347 QEQEIQKKP

-364 INNATNWITN
+364 IQNATNWITN
-374 GGGYIMAIK
+374 GGGYIVAIK

-417 STGYNGP
+417 ANGYNGP

-435 VADFITT
+435 VADFITV

-467 TGVAKLT
+467 TGVARLT
-474 GSLRTETRTS
+474 GNLRTETRTT
-484 EGKTVYSN
+484 EGKTVYSK

-501 RNEDQVRG
+501 RNADQIRG
-509 VYTNSS
+509 VYTGSN
-515 NDVIGNLDQLYITK
+515 NDVLGNFDRFFVTK
-529 KESSTSKWG
+529 KESPSSSYG

-546 DGKDTVIKM
+546 DGQDTVLKM
-555 YADTAERKLAVSLGK
+555 FADTENRDLAVELKAYRNGNGALVFYDENRMQTGIVGQGVSGRPTYLLGGRNVLEFDSLGNTNLQIAK
-570 LMKWFAD
+570 INGQKVKW
-577 LKAVA
+577 
-582 FSGSYND
+582 
-589 LSNKPT
+589 
-595 AASLGV
+595 
-601 FAKTDIIP
+601 
-609 IANGGTGAKSTND
+609 
-622 ARKNLGLM
+622 
-630 CRTVV
+630 
-635 STTDANGM
+635 
-643 VTIPVSEY
+643 EY
-651 GSSPVYAMACH
+651 DSSK
-662 TFQGTSLRIG
+662 
-672 DPIAGKVQVIVFNGT
+672 GKFVLVGE
-687 VKKYICA
+687 A
-694 N
+694 

>member
-9 TKFDHNGFGFLSE
+9 TEFNHNGLGVLSDAADAE
-22 ATEAQV
+22 V

-35 FELTMKYPSKGALFS
+35 FELTMQYPSGGWLFS
-50 ELKHRRL
+50 ELKNRRI
-57 IYCPAHPGGTPQPFR
+57 IYCPAYPGGTPQPFR

-108 AEAVSKLS
+108 AEAFAKLP
-116 QYAVGNNLFTFFTDK
+116 QYAVGNNPFTFFTDK
-131 STKAG
+131 STQAV
-136 FQVKVPASIRSK
+136 FQVTAPASIRSK

-172 LLNTRGENRGVSI
+172 LLNERGQNRGVSI

-204 TGVYPYWEKED
+204 TGVYPYWAKEE

-226 AEGTFGF
+226 AEGNFGF
-233 TRFMP
+233 TRLMP
-238 LDMSQDF
+238 LDLSSEF
-245 EQKPSAEQLRAKAQ
+245 EEKPSAEQLRAKAQ

-269 PKVSLTVG
+269 PKVSLTVS

-299 DTVNVEFPELGVSA
+299 DTVNVEFSALGVSA

-325 QKRYSSIELGDAKSN
+325 RKRYRSIELGDAKSN

-347 QGQEIQKKP
+347 QEQEIQKKP

-364 INNATNWITN
+364 IQNATNWITN
-374 GGGYIMAIK
+374 GGGYIVAIK

-417 STGYNGP
+417 ANGYNGP

-435 VADFITT
+435 VADFITV
-442 GTLTANIIKAGILK
+442 GTLTANIIKAGVLK

-467 TGVAKLT
+467 TGVARLT
-474 GSLRTETRTS
+474 GNLRTETRTT

-501 RNEDQVRG
+501 RNADQIRG
-509 VYTNSS
+509 VYTGNN
-515 NDVIGNLDQLYITK
+515 NDVLGNFDRFFVTK
-529 KESSTSKWG
+529 KESPSSSYG

-546 DGKDTVIKM
+546 DGKDTVLKM
-555 YADTAERKLAVSLGK
+555 FADTANRDLAVELKAYRNGNGALVFYDENRTQTGIVGQGVSGRPTYLLGGRNVLEFDSLGNTNLQIAK
-570 LMKWFAD
+570 INGQKVKW
-577 LKAVA
+577 
-582 FSGSYND
+582 
-589 LSNKPT
+589 
-595 AASLGV
+595 
-601 FAKTDIIP
+601 
-609 IANGGTGAKSTND
+609 
-622 ARKNLGLM
+622 
-630 CRTVV
+630 
-635 STTDANGM
+635 
-643 VTIPVSEY
+643 EY
-651 GSSPVYAMACH
+651 DSSK
-662 TFQGTSLRIG
+662 
-672 DPIAGKVQVIVFNGT
+672 GKFVLVGE
-687 VKKYICA
+687 A
-694 N
+694 

>member
-35 FELTMKYPSKGALFS
+35 FELTMQYPSKGALFS

-245 EQKPSAEQLRAKAQ
+245 EQKPSAEQLRAKAK
-259 EYMKSNKIGV
+259 EYMKANKIGV

-299 DTVNVEFPELGVSA
+299 DTVNVEFPALGVSA

-325 QKRYSSIELGDAKSN
+325 QKRYSSIELGDARSN
-340 IADTIVK
+340 IADTIVR
-347 QGQEIQKKP
+347 QEQEIQKKP
-356 SYSALEDA
+356 SYSALEEA

-501 RNEDQVRG
+501 RNADQIRG
-509 VYTNSS
+509 VYTGSN
-515 NDVIGNLDQLYITK
+515 NDVLGNFDRFFVTK
-529 KESSTSKWG
+529 KESPSSPYG

-546 DGKDTVIKM
+546 DGKDTVLKM
-555 YADTAERKLAVSLGK
+555 FADTENRDLAVE
-570 LMKWFAD
+570 
-577 LKAVA
+577 LKA
-582 FSGSYND
+582 YQ
-589 LSNKPT
+589 
-595 AASLGV
+595 
-601 FAKTDIIP
+601 
-609 IANGGTGAKSTND
+609 NG
-622 ARKNLGLM
+622 
-630 CRTVV
+630 
-635 STTDANGM
+635 NG
-643 VTIPVSEY
+643 E
-651 GSSPVYAMACH
+651 
-662 TFQGTSLRIG
+662 
-672 DPIAGKVQVIVFNGT
+672 IVFYDENRMRTGIVGRSVSHRPT
-687 VKKYICA
+687 YVLGGSNVLEFDPQGDINLQVDKIKGLKA
-694 N
+694 NWEYDSEKGKMVLVGEV

>member
-9 TKFDHNGFGFLSE
+9 TEFNHNGFGVLSDAADAE
-22 ATEAQV
+22 V

-35 FELTMKYPSKGALFS
+35 FELTMQYPSGGWLFS
-50 ELKHRRL
+50 ELKNRRI
-57 IYCPAHPGGTPQPFR
+57 IYCPAYPGGTPQPFR

-108 AEAVSKLS
+108 AEAFAKLP
-116 QYAVGNNLFTFFTDK
+116 QYAVGNNPFTFFTDK
-131 STKAG
+131 STQAV
-136 FQVKVPASIRSK
+136 FQVTVPASIRSK

-172 LLNTRGENRGVSI
+172 LLNERGQNRGVSI

-204 TGVYPYWEKED
+204 TGVYPYWAKEE

-226 AEGTFGF
+226 AEGDFGF
-233 TRFMP
+233 TRLMP
-238 LDMSQDF
+238 LDLSSEF
-245 EQKPSAEQLRAKAQ
+245 EEKPSAEQLRAKAQ
-259 EYMKSNKIGV
+259 EYMKVNKIGV
-269 PKVSLTVG
+269 PKVSLTVS

-299 DTVNVEFPELGVSA
+299 DTVNVEFSALGVSA

-325 QKRYSSIELGDAKSN
+325 RKRYRSIELGDAKSN

-347 QGQEIQKKP
+347 QEQEIQKKP

-364 INNATNWITN
+364 IKNATNWITN
-374 GGGYIMAIK
+374 GGGYIVAIK

-417 STGYNGP
+417 ATGYNGP

-435 VADFITT
+435 VADFITV

-467 TGVAKLT
+467 TGVARLT
-474 GSLRTETRTS
+474 GNLRTETRTT
-484 EGKTVYSN
+484 EGKTVYSK

-501 RNEDQVRG
+501 RNADQIRG
-509 VYTNSS
+509 VYTGNN
-515 NDVIGNLDQLYITK
+515 NDVLGNFDRFFVTK
-529 KESSTSKWG
+529 KESPSSSYG

-546 DGKDTVIKM
+546 DGQDTVLKM
-555 YADTAERKLAVSLGK
+555 FADTENRDLAVELKAYRNGNGALVFYDENRMQTGIVGQGVSGRPTYLLGGRNVLEFDSLGNTNLQIAK
-570 LMKWFAD
+570 INGQKVKW
-577 LKAVA
+577 
-582 FSGSYND
+582 
-589 LSNKPT
+589 
-595 AASLGV
+595 
-601 FAKTDIIP
+601 
-609 IANGGTGAKSTND
+609 
-622 ARKNLGLM
+622 
-630 CRTVV
+630 
-635 STTDANGM
+635 
-643 VTIPVSEY
+643 EY
-651 GSSPVYAMACH
+651 DSSK
-662 TFQGTSLRIG
+662 
-672 DPIAGKVQVIVFNGT
+672 GKFVLVGE
-687 VKKYICA
+687 A
-694 N
+694 

>member
-9 TKFDHNGFGFLSE
+9 TEFNHNGLGVLSDAADAE
-22 ATEAQV
+22 V
-28 TEERNGA
+28 TEERNGT
-35 FELTMKYPSKGALFS
+35 FELTIQYPSGGWLFS
-50 ELKHRRL
+50 ELKNRRI
-57 IYCPAHPGGTPQPFR
+57 IYCPAYPRGTPQPFR

-84 TVYAEHISYDLSGVM
+84 TVYAQHISYDLSGVM

-108 AEAVSKLS
+108 AEAFAKLP
-116 QYAVGNNLFTFFTDK
+116 QYAVGNNPFTFFTDK
-131 STKAG
+131 STQAV
-136 FQVKVPASIRSK
+136 FQLTVPASIRSK

-172 LLNTRGENRGVSI
+172 LLNERGQNRGVSI

-204 TGVYPYWEKED
+204 TGVYPYWAKEE

-226 AEGTFGF
+226 AEGNFGF
-233 TRFMP
+233 TRLMP
-238 LDMSQDF
+238 LDLSSEF
-245 EQKPSAEQLRAKAQ
+245 EEKPSAEQLRAEAQ

-269 PKVSLTVG
+269 PKVSLTVS

-299 DTVNVEFPELGVSA
+299 DTVNVAFSALGVSA

-325 QKRYSSIELGDAKSN
+325 RKRYRSIELGDAKSN

-347 QGQEIQKKP
+347 QEQEIQKKP

-364 INNATNWITN
+364 IKNATNWITN
-374 GGGYIMAIK
+374 GGGYIVAIK

-417 STGYNGP
+417 ANGYNGP

-435 VADFITT
+435 VADFITV

-467 TGVAKLT
+467 TGVARLT
-474 GSLRTETRTS
+474 GNLRTETRTT
-484 EGKTVYSN
+484 EGKTVYSK

-501 RNEDQVRG
+501 RNSDQIRG
-509 VYTNSS
+509 VYTGNN
-515 NDVIGNLDQLYITK
+515 NDVLGNFDRFFVTK
-529 KESSTSKWG
+529 KESPSSSYG

-546 DGKDTVIKM
+546 DGQDTVLKM
-555 YADTAERKLAVSLGK
+555 FADTENRDLAVELKAYRNGNGALVFYDENRMQTGIVGQGVSGRPTYLLGGRNVLEFDSLGNTNLQIAK
-570 LMKWFAD
+570 INGQKVKW
-577 LKAVA
+577 
-582 FSGSYND
+582 
-589 LSNKPT
+589 
-595 AASLGV
+595 
-601 FAKTDIIP
+601 
-609 IANGGTGAKSTND
+609 
-622 ARKNLGLM
+622 
-630 CRTVV
+630 
-635 STTDANGM
+635 
-643 VTIPVSEY
+643 EY
-651 GSSPVYAMACH
+651 DSSK
-662 TFQGTSLRIG
+662 
-672 DPIAGKVQVIVFNGT
+672 GKFVLVGE
-687 VKKYICA
+687 A
-694 N
+694 

>member
-9 TKFDHNGFGFLSE
+9 TEFNHNGLGVLSDAANAE
-22 ATEAQV
+22 V

-35 FELTMKYPSKGALFS
+35 FELTMQYPSGGWLFS
-50 ELKHRRL
+50 ELKNRRI
-57 IYCPAHPGGTPQPFR
+57 IYCPAYPGGTPQPFR

-84 TVYAEHISYDLSGVM
+84 TVYAQHISYDLSGVM

-108 AEAVSKLS
+108 AEAFAKLP
-116 QYAVGNNLFTFFTDK
+116 QYAVGNNPFTFFTDK
-131 STKAG
+131 STQAV
-136 FQVKVPASIRSK
+136 FQVTAPASIRSK

-172 LLNTRGENRGVSI
+172 LLNERGQNRGVSI

-204 TGVYPYWEKED
+204 TGVYPYWAKEE

-226 AEGTFGF
+226 AEGDFGF
-233 TRFMP
+233 TRLMP
-238 LDMSQDF
+238 LDLSSEF
-245 EQKPSAEQLRAKAQ
+245 EEKPSAEQLRAKAQ

-269 PKVSLTVG
+269 PKVSLTVS

-299 DTVNVEFPELGVSA
+299 DTVNVEFSALGVSA

-325 QKRYSSIELGDAKSN
+325 RKRYRSIELGDAKSN

-347 QGQEIQKKP
+347 QEQEIQKKP

-364 INNATNWITN
+364 IQNATNWITN
-374 GGGYIMAIK
+374 GGGYIVAIK

-417 STGYNGP
+417 ANGYNGP

-435 VADFITT
+435 VADFITV

-467 TGVAKLT
+467 TGVARLT
-474 GSLRTETRTS
+474 GNLRTETRTT
-484 EGKTVYSN
+484 EGKTVYSK

-501 RNEDQVRG
+501 RNSDQIRG
-509 VYTNSS
+509 VYTGNN
-515 NDVIGNLDQLYITK
+515 NDVLGNFDRFFVTK
-529 KESSTSKWG
+529 KESPSSSYG

-546 DGKDTVIKM
+546 DGQDTVLKM
-555 YADTAERKLAVSLGK
+555 FADTENRDLAVELKAYRNGNGALVFYDENRMQTGIVGQGVSGRPTYLLGGRNVLEFDSLGNTNLQIAK
-570 LMKWFAD
+570 INGQKVKW
-577 LKAVA
+577 
-582 FSGSYND
+582 
-589 LSNKPT
+589 
-595 AASLGV
+595 
-601 FAKTDIIP
+601 
-609 IANGGTGAKSTND
+609 
-622 ARKNLGLM
+622 
-630 CRTVV
+630 
-635 STTDANGM
+635 
-643 VTIPVSEY
+643 EY
-651 GSSPVYAMACH
+651 DSSK
-662 TFQGTSLRIG
+662 
-672 DPIAGKVQVIVFNGT
+672 GKFVLVGE
-687 VKKYICA
+687 A
-694 N
+694 

>member
-9 TKFDHNGFGFLSE
+9 TEFNHNGLGVLSDAADAE
-22 ATEAQV
+22 V

-35 FELTMKYPSKGALFS
+35 FELTMQYPSGGWLFS
-50 ELKHRRL
+50 ELKNRRI
-57 IYCPAHPGGTPQPFR
+57 IYCPAYPGGTPQPFR

-108 AEAVSKLS
+108 AEAFAKLP
-116 QYAVGNNLFTFFTDK
+116 QYAVGNNPFTFFTDK
-131 STKAG
+131 STQAV
-136 FQVKVPASIRSK
+136 FQLTVPASIRSK

-172 LLNTRGENRGVSI
+172 LLNERGQNRGVSI

-204 TGVYPYWEKED
+204 TGVYPYWAKEE

-226 AEGTFGF
+226 AEGDFGF
-233 TRFMP
+233 TRLMP
-238 LDMSQDF
+238 LDLSSEF
-245 EQKPSAEQLRAKAQ
+245 EEKPSAEQLRTKAQ

-269 PKVSLTVG
+269 PKVSLTVS

-299 DTVNVEFPELGVSA
+299 DTVNVEFSALGVSA

-325 QKRYSSIELGDAKSN
+325 RKRYRSIELGDAKSN

-347 QGQEIQKKP
+347 QEQEIQKKP

-364 INNATNWITN
+364 IQNATNWITN
-374 GGGYIMAIK
+374 GGGYIVAIK

-417 STGYNGP
+417 ANGYNGP

-435 VADFITT
+435 VADFITV

-467 TGVAKLT
+467 TGVARLT
-474 GSLRTETRTS
+474 GNLRTETRTT
-484 EGKTVYSN
+484 EGKTVYSK

-501 RNEDQVRG
+501 RNADQIRG
-509 VYTNSS
+509 VYTGNN
-515 NDVIGNLDQLYITK
+515 NDVLGNFDRFFVTK
-529 KESSTSKWG
+529 KESPSSSYG

-546 DGKDTVIKM
+546 DGQDTVLKM
-555 YADTAERKLAVSLGK
+555 FADTENRDLAVELKAYRNGNGALVFYDENRMQTGIVGQGVSGRPTYLLGGRNVLEFDSLGNTNLQIAK
-570 LMKWFAD
+570 INGQKVKW
-577 LKAVA
+577 
-582 FSGSYND
+582 
-589 LSNKPT
+589 
-595 AASLGV
+595 
-601 FAKTDIIP
+601 
-609 IANGGTGAKSTND
+609 
-622 ARKNLGLM
+622 
-630 CRTVV
+630 
-635 STTDANGM
+635 
-643 VTIPVSEY
+643 EY
-651 GSSPVYAMACH
+651 DSSK
-662 TFQGTSLRIG
+662 
-672 DPIAGKVQVIVFNGT
+672 GKFVLVGE
-687 VKKYICA
+687 A
-694 N
+694 

>member
-35 FELTMKYPSKGALFS
+35 FELTMQYPSKGALFS

-131 STKAG
+131 STKAV

-204 TGVYPYWEKED
+204 TGVYPYWVKED

-245 EQKPSAEQLRAKAQ
+245 EQKPSAEQLRAKAK

-299 DTVNVEFPELGVSA
+299 DTVNVEFSALGVSA

-325 QKRYSSIELGDAKSN
+325 QKRYRSIELGDARSN

-347 QGQEIQKKP
+347 QEQEIQKKP
-356 SYSALEDA
+356 SYSALEEA

-417 STGYNGP
+417 ATGYNGP

-509 VYTNSS
+509 VYTGSN
-515 NDVIGNLDQLYITK
+515 NDVLGNFDRFFVTK
-529 KESSTSKWG
+529 KESPSSPYG

-546 DGKDTVIKM
+546 DGKDTVLKM
-555 YADTAERKLAVSLGK
+555 FADTENRDLAVE
-570 LMKWFAD
+570 
-577 LKAVA
+577 LKA
-582 FSGSYND
+582 YQ
-589 LSNKPT
+589 
-595 AASLGV
+595 
-601 FAKTDIIP
+601 
-609 IANGGTGAKSTND
+609 NG
-622 ARKNLGLM
+622 
-630 CRTVV
+630 
-635 STTDANGM
+635 NG
-643 VTIPVSEY
+643 E
-651 GSSPVYAMACH
+651 
-662 TFQGTSLRIG
+662 
-672 DPIAGKVQVIVFNGT
+672 IVFYDENRMRTGIVGRSVSHRPT
-687 VKKYICA
+687 YVLGGSNVLEFDPQGDINLQVDKIKGLKA
-694 N
+694 NWEYDSEKGKMVLVGEV

>member
-9 TKFDHNGFGFLSE
+9 TEFNHNGLGVLSDAADAE
-22 ATEAQV
+22 V

-35 FELTMKYPSKGALFS
+35 FELTMQYPSGGWLFS
-50 ELKHRRL
+50 ELKNRRI
-57 IYCPAHPGGTPQPFR
+57 IYCPAYPGGTPQPFR

-84 TVYAEHISYDLSGVM
+84 TVYAQHISYDLSGVM

-108 AEAVSKLS
+108 AEAFAKLP
-116 QYAVGNNLFTFFTDK
+116 QYAVGNNPFTFFTDK
-131 STKAG
+131 STQAV
-136 FQVKVPASIRSK
+136 FQLTVPASIRSK

-172 LLNTRGENRGVSI
+172 LLNERGQNRGVSI

-204 TGVYPYWEKED
+204 TGVYPYWAKEE

-226 AEGTFGF
+226 AEGDFGF
-233 TRFMP
+233 TRLMP
-238 LDMSQDF
+238 LDLSSEF
-245 EQKPSAEQLRAKAQ
+245 EEKPSAEQLRAKAQ

-269 PKVSLTVG
+269 PKVSLTVS

-299 DTVNVEFPELGVSA
+299 DTVNVEFSALGVSA

-325 QKRYSSIELGDAKSN
+325 RKRYRSIELGDAKSN

-347 QGQEIQKKP
+347 QEQEIQKKP

-364 INNATNWITN
+364 IKNATNWITN
-374 GGGYIMAIK
+374 GGGYIVAIK

-417 STGYNGP
+417 ANGYNGP

-435 VADFITT
+435 VADFITV
-442 GTLTANIIKAGILK
+442 GTLTANIIKAGVLK

-467 TGVAKLT
+467 TGVARLT
-474 GSLRTETRTS
+474 GNLRTETRTT

-501 RNEDQVRG
+501 RNADQIRG
-509 VYTNSS
+509 VYTGSN
-515 NDVIGNLDQLYITK
+515 NDVLGNFDRFFVTK
-529 KESSTSKWG
+529 KEGSSSSYG

-546 DGKDTVIKM
+546 DGKDTVLKM
-555 YADTAERKLAVSLGK
+555 FADTANRDLAVELKAYRNGNGALVFYDENRTQTGIVGQGVSGRPTYLLGGRNVLEFDSLGNTNLQIAK
-570 LMKWFAD
+570 INGQKVKW
-577 LKAVA
+577 
-582 FSGSYND
+582 
-589 LSNKPT
+589 
-595 AASLGV
+595 
-601 FAKTDIIP
+601 
-609 IANGGTGAKSTND
+609 
-622 ARKNLGLM
+622 
-630 CRTVV
+630 
-635 STTDANGM
+635 
-643 VTIPVSEY
+643 EY
-651 GSSPVYAMACH
+651 DSSK
-662 TFQGTSLRIG
+662 
-672 DPIAGKVQVIVFNGT
+672 GKFVLVGE
-687 VKKYICA
+687 A
-694 N
+694 

>member
-9 TKFDHNGFGFLSE
+9 TEFNHNGLGVLSDAADAE
-22 ATEAQV
+22 V

-35 FELTMKYPSKGALFS
+35 FELTMQYPSGGWLFS
-50 ELKHRRL
+50 ELKNRRI
-57 IYCPAHPGGTPQPFR
+57 IYCPAYPGGTPQPFR

-108 AEAVSKLS
+108 AEAFAKLP
-116 QYAVGNNLFTFFTDK
+116 QYAVGNNPFTFFTDK
-131 STKAG
+131 STQAV
-136 FQVKVPASIRSK
+136 FQVTAPASIRSK

-172 LLNTRGENRGVSI
+172 LLNERGQNRGVSI

-204 TGVYPYWEKED
+204 TGVYPYWAKEE

-226 AEGTFGF
+226 AEGNFGF
-233 TRFMP
+233 TRLMP
-238 LDMSQDF
+238 LDLSSEF
-245 EQKPSAEQLRAKAQ
+245 EEKPSAEQLRAKAQ

-269 PKVSLTVG
+269 PKVSLTVS

-299 DTVNVEFPELGVSA
+299 DTVNVAFSALGVSA

-325 QKRYSSIELGDAKSN
+325 RKRYRSIELGDAKSN

-347 QGQEIQKKP
+347 QEQEIQKKP

-364 INNATNWITN
+364 IKNATNWITN
-374 GGGYIMAIK
+374 GGGYIVAIK

-417 STGYNGP
+417 ANGYNGP

-435 VADFITT
+435 VADFITV
-442 GTLTANIIKAGILK
+442 GTLTANIIKAGVLK

-467 TGVAKLT
+467 TGVARLT
-474 GSLRTETRTS
+474 GNLRTETRTT

-501 RNEDQVRG
+501 RNADQIRG
-509 VYTNSS
+509 VYTGSN
-515 NDVIGNLDQLYITK
+515 NDVLGNFDRFFVTK
-529 KESSTSKWG
+529 KEGSSSSYG

-546 DGKDTVIKM
+546 DGKDTVLKM
-555 YADTAERKLAVSLGK
+555 FADTANRDLAVELKAYRNGNGALVFYDENRTQTGIVGQGVSGRPTYLLGGRNVLEFDSLGNTNLQIAK
-570 LMKWFAD
+570 INGQKVKW
-577 LKAVA
+577 
-582 FSGSYND
+582 
-589 LSNKPT
+589 
-595 AASLGV
+595 
-601 FAKTDIIP
+601 
-609 IANGGTGAKSTND
+609 
-622 ARKNLGLM
+622 
-630 CRTVV
+630 
-635 STTDANGM
+635 
-643 VTIPVSEY
+643 EY
-651 GSSPVYAMACH
+651 DSSK
-662 TFQGTSLRIG
+662 
-672 DPIAGKVQVIVFNGT
+672 GKFVLVGE
-687 VKKYICA
+687 A
-694 N
+694 

>member
-35 FELTMKYPSKGALFS
+35 FELTMQYPSKGALFS

-131 STKAG
+131 STKAV

-245 EQKPSAEQLRAKAQ
+245 EQKPSAEQLRAKAK
-259 EYMKSNKIGV
+259 EYMKANKIGV

-282 QSEEYKDLAL
+282 QSEEYEDLAL

-299 DTVNVEFPELGVSA
+299 DTVNVEFPALGVSA

-325 QKRYSSIELGDAKSN
+325 QKRYRSIELGDARSN

-347 QGQEIQKKP
+347 QEQEIQKKP
-356 SYSALEDA
+356 SYSALEEA

-417 STGYNGP
+417 ATGYNGP

-492 LDSGGLTIQ
+492 VDPRGLIIQ
-501 RNEDQVRG
+501 RNEDQGRG

-515 NDVIGNLDQLYITK
+515 NDVIGNLDQLYIAK

-546 DGKDTVIKM
+546 DGRDTNLVM
-555 YADTAERKLAVSLGK
+555 YADTDPKRVAVLLRAFKFGGGEISFLDKDGRKTGIYGMVINGRP
-570 LMKWFAD
+570 
-577 LKAVA
+577 A
-582 FSGSYND
+582 FM
-589 LSNKPT
+589 L
-595 AASLGV
+595 
-601 FAKTDIIP
+601 
-609 IANGGTGAKSTND
+609 GGTNVLGYDSDGKTNLYVD
-622 ARKNLGLM
+622 KIGFKKINWEY
-630 CRTVV
+630 
-635 STTDANGM
+635 D
-643 VTIPVSEY
+643 SEK
-651 GSSPVYAMACH
+651 
-662 TFQGTSLRIG
+662 
-672 DPIAGKVQVIVFNGT
+672 GKFILVGEE
-687 VKKYICA
+687 
-694 N
+694 

>member
-9 TKFDHNGFGFLSE
+9 TEFNHNGFGVLSDAADAE
-22 ATEAQV
+22 V

-35 FELTMKYPSKGALFS
+35 FELTIQYPSGGWLFS
-50 ELKHRRL
+50 ELKNRRI
-57 IYCPAHPGGTPQPFR
+57 IYCPAYPGGTPQPFR

-108 AEAVSKLS
+108 AEAFAKLP
-116 QYAVGNNLFTFFTDK
+116 QYAVGNNPFTFFTDK
-131 STKAG
+131 STQAV
-136 FQVKVPASIRSK
+136 FQVTVPASIRSK

-172 LLNTRGENRGVSI
+172 LLNERGQNRGVSI

-204 TGVYPYWEKED
+204 TGVYPYWAKEE

-226 AEGTFGF
+226 AEGDFGF
-233 TRFMP
+233 TRLMP
-238 LDMSQDF
+238 LDLSSEF
-245 EQKPSAEQLRAKAQ
+245 EEKPSAEQLRAKAQ
-259 EYMKSNKIGV
+259 EYMKVNKIGV
-269 PKVSLTVG
+269 PKVSLTVS

-299 DTVNVEFPELGVSA
+299 DTVNVEFSALGVSA

-325 QKRYSSIELGDAKSN
+325 RKRYRSIELGDAKSN

-347 QGQEIQKKP
+347 QEQEIQKKP

-364 INNATNWITN
+364 IKNATNWITN
-374 GGGYIMAIK
+374 GGGYIVAIK

-417 STGYNGP
+417 ATGYNGP

-435 VADFITT
+435 VADFITV

-467 TGVAKLT
+467 TGVARLT
-474 GSLRTETRTS
+474 GNLRTETRTT
-484 EGKTVYSN
+484 EGKTVYSK

-501 RNEDQVRG
+501 RNADQIRG
-509 VYTNSS
+509 VYTGNN
-515 NDVIGNLDQLYITK
+515 NDVLGNFDRFFVTK
-529 KESSTSKWG
+529 KESPSSSYG

-546 DGKDTVIKM
+546 DGQDTVLKM
-555 YADTAERKLAVSLGK
+555 FADTENRDLAVELKAYRNGNGALVFYDENRMQTGIVGQGVSGRPTYLLGGRNVLEFDSLGNTNLQIAK
-570 LMKWFAD
+570 INGQKVKW
-577 LKAVA
+577 
-582 FSGSYND
+582 
-589 LSNKPT
+589 
-595 AASLGV
+595 
-601 FAKTDIIP
+601 
-609 IANGGTGAKSTND
+609 
-622 ARKNLGLM
+622 
-630 CRTVV
+630 
-635 STTDANGM
+635 
-643 VTIPVSEY
+643 EY
-651 GSSPVYAMACH
+651 DSSK
-662 TFQGTSLRIG
+662 
-672 DPIAGKVQVIVFNGT
+672 GKFVLVGE
-687 VKKYICA
+687 A
-694 N
+694 

>member
-9 TKFDHNGFGFLSE
+9 TEFNHNGLGVLSDAADAE
-22 ATEAQV
+22 V

-35 FELTMKYPSKGALFS
+35 FELTIQYPSGGWLFS
-50 ELKHRRL
+50 ELKNRRI
-57 IYCPAHPGGTPQPFR
+57 IYCPAYPGGTPQPFR

-108 AEAVSKLS
+108 AEAFAKLP
-116 QYAVGNNLFTFFTDK
+116 QYAVGNNPFTFFTDK
-131 STKAG
+131 STQAV
-136 FQVKVPASIRSK
+136 FQVTAPASIRSK

-172 LLNTRGENRGVSI
+172 LLNERGQNRGVSI

-204 TGVYPYWEKED
+204 TGVYPYWAKEE

-226 AEGTFGF
+226 AEGDFGF
-233 TRFMP
+233 TRLMP
-238 LDMSQDF
+238 LDLSSEF
-245 EQKPSAEQLRAKAQ
+245 EEKPSAEQLRAKAQ

-269 PKVSLTVG
+269 PKVSLTVS

-299 DTVNVEFPELGVSA
+299 DTVNVEFSALGVSA

-325 QKRYSSIELGDAKSN
+325 RKRYRSIELGDAKSN

-347 QGQEIQKKP
+347 QEQEIQKKP

-364 INNATNWITN
+364 IKNATNWITN
-374 GGGYIMAIK
+374 GGGYIVAIK

-417 STGYNGP
+417 ANGYNGP

-435 VADFITT
+435 VADFITV
-442 GTLTANIIKAGILK
+442 GTLTANIIKAGVLASK
-456 SLNGATEINME
+456 DKKSFWNLDTGALSLNGEINSYGKFE
-467 TGVAKLT
+467 ESEVRNRVFDGGFASYLDGKVTFYTGLRKNSNGKNSSAIVLYENGKPSVEIEPSAVKFISDESL
-474 GSLRTETRTS
+474 GSTVFSLNGLAFSSYGKVFAGCGADRMPFIDVEKFNFQ
-484 EGKTVYSN
+484 GKTAKWE
-492 LDSGGLTIQ
+492 L
-501 RNEDQVRG
+501 
-509 VYTNSS
+509 
-515 NDVIGNLDQLYITK
+515 GN
-529 KESSTSKWG
+529 
-538 DAMIFAEH
+538 
-546 DGKDTVIKM
+546 DGK
-555 YADTAERKLAVSLGK
+555 YHL
-570 LMKWFAD
+570 
-577 LKAVA
+577 
-582 FSGSYND
+582 
-589 LSNKPT
+589 
-595 AASLGV
+595 
-601 FAKTDIIP
+601 
-609 IANGGTGAKSTND
+609 IA
-622 ARKNLGLM
+622 
-630 CRTVV
+630 
-635 STTDANGM
+635 
-643 VTIPVSEY
+643 I
-651 GSSPVYAMACH
+651 
-662 TFQGTSLRIG
+662 
-672 DPIAGKVQVIVFNGT
+672 
-687 VKKYICA
+687 
-694 N
+694 

>member
-9 TKFDHNGFGFLSE
+9 TEFNHNGLGVLSDAADAE
-22 ATEAQV
+22 V

-35 FELTMKYPSKGALFS
+35 FELTMQYPSGGWLFS
-50 ELKHRRL
+50 ELKNRRI
-57 IYCPAHPGGTPQPFR
+57 IYCPAYPGGTPQPFR

-108 AEAVSKLS
+108 AEAFAKLP
-116 QYAVGNNLFTFFTDK
+116 QYAVGNNPFTFFTDK
-131 STKAG
+131 STQAV
-136 FQVKVPASIRSK
+136 FQVTAPASIRSK

-172 LLNTRGENRGVSI
+172 LLNERGQNRGVSI

-204 TGVYPYWEKED
+204 TGVYPYWAKEE

-226 AEGTFGF
+226 SEGDFGF
-233 TRFMP
+233 TRLMP
-238 LDMSQDF
+238 LDLSSEF
-245 EQKPSAEQLRAKAQ
+245 EEKPSAEQLRAKAQ

-269 PKVSLTVG
+269 PKVSLTVS

-299 DTVNVEFPELGVSA
+299 DTVNVEFSALGVSA

-325 QKRYSSIELGDAKSN
+325 RKRYRSIELGDAKSN

-347 QGQEIQKKP
+347 QEQEIQKKP

-364 INNATNWITN
+364 IQNATNWITN
-374 GGGYIMAIK
+374 GGGYIVAIK

-417 STGYNGP
+417 ATGYNGP

-435 VADFITT
+435 VADFITV

-467 TGVAKLT
+467 TGVARLT
-474 GSLRTETRTS
+474 GNLRTETRTT
-484 EGKTVYSN
+484 EGKTVYSK

-501 RNEDQVRG
+501 RNADQIRG
-509 VYTNSS
+509 VYTGNN
-515 NDVIGNLDQLYITK
+515 NDVLGNFDRFFVTK
-529 KESSTSKWG
+529 KESPSSSYG

-546 DGKDTVIKM
+546 NGQDTVLKM
-555 YADTAERKLAVSLGK
+555 FADTKNRDLAVELKAYRNGNGALVFYDENRMQTGIVGQGVSGRPTYLLGGRNVLEFDSLGNTNLQIAK
-570 LMKWFAD
+570 INGQKVKW
-577 LKAVA
+577 
-582 FSGSYND
+582 
-589 LSNKPT
+589 
-595 AASLGV
+595 
-601 FAKTDIIP
+601 
-609 IANGGTGAKSTND
+609 
-622 ARKNLGLM
+622 
-630 CRTVV
+630 
-635 STTDANGM
+635 
-643 VTIPVSEY
+643 EY
-651 GSSPVYAMACH
+651 DSSK
-662 TFQGTSLRIG
+662 
-672 DPIAGKVQVIVFNGT
+672 GKFVLVGE
-687 VKKYICA
+687 A
-694 N
+694 

>member
-9 TKFDHNGFGFLSE
+9 TEFKHNGLGVLSDAADAE
-22 ATEAQV
+22 V

-35 FELTMKYPSKGALFS
+35 FELTMQYPSGGWLFS
-50 ELKHRRL
+50 ELKNRRI
-57 IYCPAHPGGTPQPFR
+57 IYCPAYPGGTPQPFR

-108 AEAVSKLS
+108 AEAFAKLP
-116 QYAVGNNLFTFFTDK
+116 QYAVGNNPFTFFTDK
-131 STKAG
+131 STQAV
-136 FQVKVPASIRSK
+136 FQVTAPASIRSK

-172 LLNTRGENRGVSI
+172 LLNERGQNRGVSI

-204 TGVYPYWEKED
+204 TGVYPYWAKEE

-226 AEGTFGF
+226 AEGDFGF
-233 TRFMP
+233 TRLMP
-238 LDMSQDF
+238 LDLSSEF
-245 EQKPSAEQLRAKAQ
+245 EEKPSAEQLRAKAQ
-259 EYMKSNKIGV
+259 EYMKANKIGV
-269 PKVSLTVG
+269 PKVSLTVS

-299 DTVNVEFPELGVSA
+299 DTVNVEFSALGVSA

-325 QKRYSSIELGDAKSN
+325 RKRYRSIELGDAKSN

-347 QGQEIQKKP
+347 QEQEIQKKP

-364 INNATNWITN
+364 IKNATNWITN
-374 GGGYIMAIK
+374 GGGYIVAIK

-417 STGYNGP
+417 ANGYNGP

-435 VADFITT
+435 VADFITV

-467 TGVAKLT
+467 TGVARLT
-474 GSLRTETRTS
+474 GNLRTETRTT
-484 EGKTVYSN
+484 EGKTVYSK

-501 RNEDQVRG
+501 RNADQIRG
-509 VYTNSS
+509 VYTGSN
-515 NDVIGNLDQLYITK
+515 NDVLGNFDRFFVTK
-529 KESSTSKWG
+529 KESPSSSYG

-546 DGKDTVIKM
+546 DGQDTVLKM
-555 YADTAERKLAVSLGK
+555 FADTENRDLAVELKAYRNGNGALVFYDENRMQTGIVGQGVSGRPTYLLGGRNVLEFDSLGNTNLQIAK
-570 LMKWFAD
+570 INGQKVKW
-577 LKAVA
+577 
-582 FSGSYND
+582 
-589 LSNKPT
+589 
-595 AASLGV
+595 
-601 FAKTDIIP
+601 
-609 IANGGTGAKSTND
+609 
-622 ARKNLGLM
+622 
-630 CRTVV
+630 
-635 STTDANGM
+635 
-643 VTIPVSEY
+643 EY
-651 GSSPVYAMACH
+651 DSSK
-662 TFQGTSLRIG
+662 
-672 DPIAGKVQVIVFNGT
+672 GKFVLVGE
-687 VKKYICA
+687 A
-694 N
+694 

>member
-35 FELTMKYPSKGALFS
+35 FELTMQYPSKGALFS

-116 QYAVGNNLFTFFTDK
+116 QYAVGNNMFTFFTDK
-131 STKAG
+131 STKAV

-172 LLNTRGENRGVSI
+172 LLNARGQNRGVSI

-204 TGVYPYWEKED
+204 TGVYPYWVKED

-259 EYMKSNKIGV
+259 EYMKANKIGV

-299 DTVNVEFPELGVSA
+299 DTVNVEFSELGVSA

-325 QKRYSSIELGDAKSN
+325 QKRYRSIELGDARSN

-347 QGQEIQKKP
+347 QEQEIQKKP
-356 SYSALEDA
+356 SYSALEEA

-417 STGYNGP
+417 ATGYNGP

-509 VYTNSS
+509 VYTGSN
-515 NDVIGNLDQLYITK
+515 NDVLGNFDRFYVTK
-529 KESSTSKWG
+529 KESPSSPYG
-538 DAMIFAEH
+538 DAMISAEH
-546 DGKDTVIKM
+546 NGQDTILKM
-555 YADTAERKLAVSLGK
+555 FADTENRDLAVE
-570 LMKWFAD
+570 
-577 LKAVA
+577 LKAYRNGNGAIV
-582 FSGSYND
+582 FYDENQLRTGIIGKGVSYKPTILLGEHPVLSYNMKGGID
-589 LSNKPT
+589 LNVDKIYGYKIKWEYDS
-595 AASLGV
+595 A
-601 FAKTDIIP
+601 
-609 IANGGTGAKSTND
+609 TGKFI
-622 ARKNLGLM
+622 LVG
-630 CRTVV
+630 
-635 STTDANGM
+635 
-643 VTIPVSEY
+643 EE
-651 GSSPVYAMACH
+651 
-662 TFQGTSLRIG
+662 
-672 DPIAGKVQVIVFNGT
+672 
-687 VKKYICA
+687 
-694 N
+694 

>member
-9 TKFDHNGFGFLSE
+9 TEFNHNGLGVLSDAADAE
-22 ATEAQV
+22 V

-35 FELTMKYPSKGALFS
+35 FELTMQYPSGGWLFS
-50 ELKHRRL
+50 ELKNRRI
-57 IYCPAHPGGTPQPFR
+57 IYCPAYPGGTPQPFR

-108 AEAVSKLS
+108 AEAFAKLP
-116 QYAVGNNLFTFFTDK
+116 QYAVGNNPFTFFTDK
-131 STKAG
+131 STQAV
-136 FQVKVPASIRSK
+136 FQVTAPASIRSK

-172 LLNTRGENRGVSI
+172 LLNERGQNRGVSI

-204 TGVYPYWEKED
+204 TGVYPYWAKEE

-226 AEGTFGF
+226 AEGNFGF
-233 TRFMP
+233 TRLMP
-238 LDMSQDF
+238 LDLSSEF
-245 EQKPSAEQLRAKAQ
+245 EEKPSAEQLRAKAQ
-259 EYMKSNKIGV
+259 EYMKANKTGV
-269 PKVSLTVG
+269 PKVSLTVS

-299 DTVNVEFPELGVSA
+299 DTVNVAFSALGVSA

-325 QKRYSSIELGDAKSN
+325 RKRYRSIELGDAKSN

-347 QGQEIQKKP
+347 QEQEIQKKP

-364 INNATNWITN
+364 IKNATNWITN
-374 GGGYIMAIK
+374 GGRYIVAIK

-417 STGYNGP
+417 ANGYNGP

-435 VADFITT
+435 VADFITV
-442 GTLTANIIKAGILK
+442 GTLTANIIKAGVLK

-467 TGVAKLT
+467 TGVARLT
-474 GSLRTETRTS
+474 GNLRTETRTT

-501 RNEDQVRG
+501 RNADQIRG
-509 VYTNSS
+509 VYTGSN
-515 NDVIGNLDQLYITK
+515 NDVLGNFDRFFVTK
-529 KESSTSKWG
+529 KEGSSSSYG

-546 DGKDTVIKM
+546 DGKDTVLKM
-555 YADTAERKLAVSLGK
+555 FADTANRDLAVELKAYRNGNGALVFYDENRTQTGIVGQGVSGRPTYLLGGRNVLEFDSLGNTNLQIAK
-570 LMKWFAD
+570 INGQKVKW
-577 LKAVA
+577 
-582 FSGSYND
+582 
-589 LSNKPT
+589 
-595 AASLGV
+595 
-601 FAKTDIIP
+601 
-609 IANGGTGAKSTND
+609 
-622 ARKNLGLM
+622 
-630 CRTVV
+630 
-635 STTDANGM
+635 
-643 VTIPVSEY
+643 EY
-651 GSSPVYAMACH
+651 DSSK
-662 TFQGTSLRIG
+662 
-672 DPIAGKVQVIVFNGT
+672 GKFVLVGE
-687 VKKYICA
+687 A
-694 N
+694 

>member
-9 TKFDHNGFGFLSE
+9 TEFNHNGLGVLSDAADAE
-22 ATEAQV
+22 V

-35 FELTMKYPSKGALFS
+35 FELTMQYPSGGWLFS
-50 ELKHRRL
+50 ELKNRRI
-57 IYCPAHPGGTPQPFR
+57 IYCPAYPGGTPQPFR

-108 AEAVSKLS
+108 AEAFAKLP
-116 QYAVGNNLFTFFTDK
+116 QYAVGNNPFTFFTDK
-131 STKAG
+131 STQAV
-136 FQVKVPASIRSK
+136 FQVTAPASIRSK

-172 LLNTRGENRGVSI
+172 LLNERGQNRGVSI

-204 TGVYPYWEKED
+204 TGVYPYWAKEE

-226 AEGTFGF
+226 AEGNFGF
-233 TRFMP
+233 TRLMP
-238 LDMSQDF
+238 LDLSSEF
-245 EQKPSAEQLRAKAQ
+245 EEKPSAEQLRAEAQ
-259 EYMKSNKIGV
+259 EYMKANKIGV
-269 PKVSLTVG
+269 PKVSLTVS

-299 DTVNVEFPELGVSA
+299 DTVNVEFSALGVSA

-325 QKRYSSIELGDAKSN
+325 RKRYRSIELGDAKSN

-347 QGQEIQKKP
+347 QEQEIQKKP

-364 INNATNWITN
+364 IQNATNWITN
-374 GGGYIMAIK
+374 GGGYIVAIK

-417 STGYNGP
+417 ANGYNGP

-435 VADFITT
+435 VADFITV

-467 TGVAKLT
+467 TGVARLT
-474 GSLRTETRTS
+474 GNLRTETRTT
-484 EGKTVYSN
+484 EGKTVYSK

-501 RNEDQVRG
+501 RNSDQIRG
-509 VYTNSS
+509 VYTGNN
-515 NDVIGNLDQLYITK
+515 NDVLGNFDRFFVTK
-529 KESSTSKWG
+529 KESPSSSYG

-546 DGKDTVIKM
+546 DGQDTVLKM
-555 YADTAERKLAVSLGK
+555 FADTENRDLAVELKAYRNGNGALVFYDENRMQTGIVGQGVSGRPTYLLGGRNVLEFDSLGNTNLQIAK
-570 LMKWFAD
+570 INGQKVKW
-577 LKAVA
+577 
-582 FSGSYND
+582 
-589 LSNKPT
+589 
-595 AASLGV
+595 
-601 FAKTDIIP
+601 
-609 IANGGTGAKSTND
+609 
-622 ARKNLGLM
+622 
-630 CRTVV
+630 
-635 STTDANGM
+635 
-643 VTIPVSEY
+643 EY
-651 GSSPVYAMACH
+651 DSSK
-662 TFQGTSLRIG
+662 
-672 DPIAGKVQVIVFNGT
+672 GKFVLVGE
-687 VKKYICA
+687 A
-694 N
+694 